1 MNKLVGIPRRDG
13 ISKTLQVERLVC
25 EIEFKHLNKWSF
37 ELKKWSFDLQKLAIW
52 VEEITVPFLSKINK
66 NE

>member
-37 ELKKWSFDLQKLAIW
+37 ELKKWSFDLQKLAI
-52 VEEITVPFLSKINK
+52 
-66 NE
+66 